1 MAARFTIS
9 DRVLALSIMVLMSAA
24 PAKGSVT
31 VSTSP
36 PVMLLQT
43 SANAETSRREQR
55 LFEQL
60 GLVLDDFS
68 VLMTPPPV
76 SDFVKKTLP
85 DQIAA
90 VIPDAS
96 NEGAVAVIW
105 LEIPAPEQIMLN
117 LVAIGTGRTLVRT
130 VEVARGPNAE
140 RTLAM
145 MLRELL
151 GTAYL
156 FEKTSAVP
164 PAIRKV
170 VDQVSHDVA
179 AAPVAQVR
187 TEAPPPEAPSNK
199 ERFFLSASLLASSGV
214 AGQLGDSFRPGL
226 EPSFDIKVGDFL
238 LGAQAMLML
247 GPYSAAPAQL
257 SGVELSLGLHGSWLV
272 PFHFALLGPTV
283 GIDADYLHANAS
295 NVSTDV
301 SRTVLKGGVTAR
313 FLFSEKVQLLTSLML
328 LGSPTR
334 VELRAVTDTGPQVIY
349 REGSLQ
355 VRVGLGLTLPL

>member
-1 MAARFTIS
+1 MV
-9 DRVLALSIMVLMSAA
+9 VLSAA
-24 PAKGSVT
+24 PRANVT

-43 SANAETSRREQR
+43 AANPETSRREQR

-76 SDFVKKTLP
+76 NDFVKKTLP

-105 LEIPAPEQIMLN
+105 LNIPAPEQIMLN

-130 VEVARGPNAE
+130 VEVAKGPNSE

-164 PAIRKV
+164 PAIQKV
-170 VDQVSHDVA
+170 VNQVSQQVGA
-179 AAPVAQVR
+179 GPPVQKEAVAQQPA
-187 TEAPPPEAPSNK
+187 EPLSNK
-199 ERFFLSASLLASSGV
+199 ERFFLSAQVLANSGI

-226 EPSFDIKVGDFL
+226 EPSAELKVGDFL
-238 LGAQAMLML
+238 IGAQAMLML
-247 GPYSAAPAQL
+247 GPYSAGPASL
-257 SGVELSLGLHGSWLV
+257 TGVELSIGLHATWLV
-272 PFHFALLGPTV
+272 PVSRALVGPTL
-283 GIDADYLHANAS
+283 GIDADYLHANAGTA
-295 NVSTDV
+295 STDLD
-301 SRTVLKGGVTAR
+301 RAVLRAGVVGR
-313 FLFSEKVQLLTSLML
+313 LLLGEKVQLLTSVSL

-334 VELRAVTDTGPQVIY
+334 VELRAITDTGPQVIY

-355 VRVGLGLTLPL
+355 VRLGLGLTLPL

>member
-1 MAARFTIS
+1 MPET
-9 DRVLALSIMVLMSAA
+9 VLALSLMVWLSAA
-24 PAKGSVT
+24 PRGNVT

-43 SANAETSRREQR
+43 AANPETSRREQR

-76 SDFVKKTLP
+76 NDFVKKTLP

-105 LEIPAPEQIMLN
+105 LNIPAPEQIMLN

-130 VEVARGPNAE
+130 VEVAKSPNAE

-156 FEKTSAVP
+156 FERSQAVP
-164 PAIRKV
+164 PAIQKV
-170 VDQVSHDVA
+170 VDQVTHDVA
-179 AAPVAQVR
+179 QPATAQQHL
-187 TEAPPPEAPSNK
+187 EPPPPEPPSSK
-199 ERFFLSASLLASSGV
+199 ERFFVSAQLLAASGI

-226 EPSFDIKVGDFL
+226 EPSAEIKVGDFL
-238 LGAQAMLML
+238 FGAQAMLML

-257 SGVELSLGLHGSWLV
+257 TGVELSIGLHATWLIPV
-272 PFHFALLGPTV
+272 SRVLVGPTI
-283 GIDADYLHANAS
+283 GIDADYLHANA
-295 NVSTDV
+295 NDASTDL
-301 SRTVLKGGVTAR
+301 SRGVLRGGAIAR
-313 FLFSEKVQLLTSLML
+313 FLLGEKLQLLASLTL
-328 LGSPTR
+328 LGSPSR
-334 VELRAVTDTGPQVIY
+334 LELKAMTDMGPQVIY

-355 VRVGLGLTLPL
+355 VRLGLGFTLPL